1 MCVPFSIEVFARA
14 RAVVVLINL
23 LLRRSAPARP
33 RLSGRSFP
41 TSAESR
47 TQPDVRQITHVL
59 LQARAVC
66 MSLLMECNK
75 YRAKSLSPPHIT
87 PQTIHSFLRSVRIQL
102 GNVLPLLF
110 VWYACVCVCVCL
122 WFNVVLLPILSRTFP
137 LSQRRVMGR
146 RAVFVRSAAKPDPC
160 SGIILLE
167 REAVGVPLEGV
178 E

>member
-87 PQTIHSFLRSVRIQL
+87 PQTIHSFLECEDTARKCVASL
-102 GNVLPLLF
+102 FF
-110 VWYACVCVCVCL
+110 VWYACVCVCVYGL
-122 WFNVVLLPILSRTFP
+122 MLFYYQYFHVHFP
-137 LSQRRVMGR
+137 SP
-146 RAVFVRSAAKPDPC
+146 K
-160 SGIILLE
+160 
-167 REAVGVPLEGV
+167 GV
-178 E
+178 